1 MGSCNIKQNDKP
13 LYISFT
19 PKTSIFSSNNYP
31 SSLIN
36 SEFIHSF
43 NPSKTKSNSSRLI
56 MNNFLRNDTHHTSSS
71 VNSSDTLT
79 SEDSF
84 CSFDSEIL
92 NYFKKEAKHN
102 TKKEPS
108 AMYYKVKSK
117 NSSDENQFVMYNHF
131 NNQRGDKVS
140 FNKIPSLPLEH
151 IKQPIVTVI
160 ESPKMFIRKD
170 AMKDT
175 HMLSSA
181 APVNCPKKEISLTF
195 FSEETSYKTLSSI
208 SRLKK

>member
-1 MGSCNIKQNDKP
+1 
-13 LYISFT
+13 
-19 PKTSIFSSNNYP
+19 
-31 SSLIN
+31 
-36 SEFIHSF
+36 
-43 NPSKTKSNSSRLI
+43 
-56 MNNFLRNDTHHTSSS
+56 
-71 VNSSDTLT
+71 
-79 SEDSF
+79 
-84 CSFDSEIL
+84 
-92 NYFKKEAKHN
+92 
-102 TKKEPS
+102 
-108 AMYYKVKSK
+108 MYYKVKSK

-151 IKQPIVTVI
+151 IKQPIVTAT

-195 FSEETSYKTLSSI
+195 FS
-208 SRLKK
+208 

>member
-43 NPSKTKSNSSRLI
+43 NPSKTKSNSSHLI

-92 NYFKKEAKHN
+92 NYYKK
-102 TKKEPS
+102 
-108 AMYYKVKSK
+108 
-117 NSSDENQFVMYNHF
+117 
-131 NNQRGDKVS
+131 RGKAQ
-140 FNKIPSLPLEH
+140 H
-151 IKQPIVTVI
+151 
-160 ESPKMFIRKD
+160 
-170 AMKDT
+170 
-175 HMLSSA
+175 
-181 APVNCPKKEISLTF
+181 
-195 FSEETSYKTLSSI
+195 
-208 SRLKK
+208 

>member
-1 MGSCNIKQNDKP
+1 
-13 LYISFT
+13 
-19 PKTSIFSSNNYP
+19 
-31 SSLIN
+31 
-36 SEFIHSF
+36 
-43 NPSKTKSNSSRLI
+43 
-56 MNNFLRNDTHHTSSS
+56 
-71 VNSSDTLT
+71 
-79 SEDSF
+79 
-84 CSFDSEIL
+84 
-92 NYFKKEAKHN
+92 
-102 TKKEPS
+102 
-108 AMYYKVKSK
+108 MYYKVKSK

-151 IKQPIVTVI
+151 IKQPIVTAT

-195 FSEETSYKTLSSI
+195 LAKRPPIKLSHQKT
-208 SRLKK
+208 KH